1 MVHITYSTI
10 NECLL
15 ESSGPFTYSYY
26 TIEVVSATVISINN
40 PEKRKDVTEV
50 INQLISKSRHS
61 DSNSKLIVD
70 SGKLNTYTCC
80 DIDFGS
86 RKKLEMELKYGTL
99 EHSHVHAT
107 PCTHTCACHA
117 HIGQTH
123 HTPCT
128 ETSPCHAHVHAT
140 PCYPSN
146 AYPTYSSYIDP
157 CKNN

>member
-1 MVHITYSTI
+1 MLTFFFVNNNLLRYIIMVHLTYSTI

-40 PEKRKDVTEV
+40 PEKRKDVTAV
-50 INQLISKSRHS
+50 INSLILKSTHH
-61 DSNSKLIVD
+61 DSNSKLVVD

-99 EHSHVHAT
+99 EHSHVHIH
-107 PCTHTCACHA
+107 CGDY
-117 HIGQTH
+117 IY
-123 HTPCT
+123 
-128 ETSPCHAHVHAT
+128 SHVHAT

-146 AYPTYSSYIDP
+146 TYPTYSSYIDP
-157 CKNN
+157 CNLYEKE